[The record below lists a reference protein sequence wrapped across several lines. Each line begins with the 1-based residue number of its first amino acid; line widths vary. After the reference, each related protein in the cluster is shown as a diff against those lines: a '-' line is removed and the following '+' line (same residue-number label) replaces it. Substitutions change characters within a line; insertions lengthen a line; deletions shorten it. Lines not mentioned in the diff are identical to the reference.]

1 MPLSATL
8 ASDSI
13 FEAFLGEEKKDALLH
28 GHSYT
33 AHAVGC
39 SVAETS
45 VRSLIE
51 LDNTGGWEEAKKN
64 WRVEGKETVVWSSW
78 SQALITK
85 ISNLPNVDGVWALGS
100 VLAIHLKTS
109 QAGTHSFHPDGD

>member
-1 MPLSATL
+1 MPLSTTL

-51 LDNTGGWEEAKKN
+51 LDNAGDWEEAKEDWSSVN
-64 WRVEGKETVVWSSW
+64 GEGEAAVWSSW
-78 SQALITK
+78 SHALVTK

-100 VLAIHLKTS
+100 VLAVHLKAS
-109 QAGTHSFHPDGD
+109 QTGTYHQ

>member
-1 MPLSATL
+1 MPLSTTL
-8 ASDSI
+8 ASDSV

-39 SVAETS
+39 SVAVTS

-51 LDNTGGWEEAKKN
+51 LDNTGGWEEAKKD
-64 WRVEGKETVVWSSW
+64 WGEVAVWSSW
-78 SQALITK
+78 SQAFVIS

-100 VLAIHLKTS
+100 VLAIHLKAPQTGRYS
-109 QAGTHSFHPDGD
+109 